1 MKLKFDIDVN
11 KCMLKYE
18 HGQCNLGNLHNPV
31 DFISL
36 IWWGLGRRLKKKSSV
51 TIYDV
56 ARRCGLSPKTVSRVI
71 NGGANVSPRT
81 RERVES
87 SIAALDFTPNLV
99 ARGLRTDR
107 SKRLGIVTLNAE
119 HPVRI
124 RAMEI
129 EARRLDYTLS
139 FYSINPLDEK
149 DFVATFNV
157 IRAQMIDGIAVITP
171 HSFISYAQLRAY
183 AKDTPLVLINSHIEK
198 QMPSVGYDQANGTR
212 LATEHLLSLGHRAIC
227 GLSGPIGIRIDA
239 EIRHRTFV
247 DTMRAFSDHEPVTVQ
262 GGLTAESG
270 YAATDKLLSSG
281 PSFTAMICFNDVTAL
296 GAIHRLRHA
305 GLNVPQDV
313 SVVGYDDIDFA
324 SFLHTPLTTV
334 RQDFDLL
341 ARKSV
346 AYLAELIEDSAAT
359 PEQRLLIPDFILR
372 ESTAKPASIN
382 M

>member
-149 DFVATFNV
+149 DFVATLQRDSRSND
-157 IRAQMIDGIAVITP
+157 RWHRCDHAA
-171 HSFISYAQLRAY
+171 FI
-183 AKDTPLVLINSHIEK
+183 H
-198 QMPSVGYDQANGTR
+198 
-212 LATEHLLSLGHRAIC
+212 
-227 GLSGPIGIRIDA
+227 
-239 EIRHRTFV
+239 
-247 DTMRAFSDHEPVTVQ
+247 
-262 GGLTAESG
+262 
-270 YAATDKLLSSG
+270 
-281 PSFTAMICFNDVTAL
+281 
-296 GAIHRLRHA
+296 
-305 GLNVPQDV
+305 
-313 SVVGYDDIDFA
+313 
-324 SFLHTPLTTV
+324 
-334 RQDFDLL
+334 
-341 ARKSV
+341 
-346 AYLAELIEDSAAT
+346 
-359 PEQRLLIPDFILR
+359 
-372 ESTAKPASIN
+372 
-382 M
+382 